1 MSFISND
8 SFKCTL
14 KKTVG
19 VFSVLFAFLLSAQ
32 ANVVCM
38 CVTTPVTFLEV
49 IDGDSIW
56 VKKVG
61 RKVLVHFS
69 EVDAPEINEPGK
81 TLECPQDQQKAR
93 QARDLIQEMLT
104 SAKEVGLIIKE
115 EISEQELRAQVY
127 ADGLSVGQ
135 EFFWQRTVNVS
146 CLFQPPNGLPGE
158 DGAARWAARGRI
170 TKGTGETNAFTR
182 HTIKSWCLN
191 HRISIRSCMSIRLI
205 IRNTKKDV
213 RCRGLKTGDNEK

>member
-8 SFKCTL
+8 FFKCTL
-14 KKTVG
+14 KKKVG
-19 VFSVLFAFLLSAQ
+19 AFLVLFAFLLSAQ

-56 VKKVG
+56 LKKEG
-61 RKVLVHFS
+61 EKVLVHFS

-81 TLECPQDQQKAR
+81 TLECPQDQRKAR

-115 EISEQELRAQVY
+115 EISELELRAQVY

-135 EFFWQRTVNVS
+135 ELLYKYLAVEGQGNW
-146 CLFQPPNGLPGE
+146 C
-158 DGAARWAARGRI
+158 
-170 TKGTGETNAFTR
+170 ETN
-182 HTIKSWCLN
+182 KS
-191 HRISIRSCMSIRLI
+191 
-205 IRNTKKDV
+205 D
-213 RCRGLKTGDNEK
+213 